1 MVRFLFLTLFL
12 SLSAFA
18 DEGKFHVF
26 LKDFYGSE
34 VHVFLPPDYEKSET
48 RYPVLYMHDGQ
59 NLYDPTRAYLGQ
71 TWNAEITLNQLIQK
85 KQMLPLIVV
94 AIDNTRNRMNDYTY
108 DVDPG
113 VGQGGEADRYL
124 QRLIFDLKPYV
135 DRQLR
140 TLRERKFTGIM
151 GSSLGGLV
159 SLYAGVRYAETFG
172 LVGALSPSIW
182 WNQKS
187 IKGLMASSG
196 VLPLKLYLDSGTEGG
211 ERPQDVDE
219 LAGMLSPRLS
229 PEKLRKVIGEGDN
242 HSENAW
248 AKRLPYA
255 LIHLYGR
262 QKNRH

>member
-18 DEGKFHVF
+18 NEGKFHVF

-85 KQMLPLIVV
+85 KQMLPVIVV
-94 AIDNTRNRMNDYTY
+94 AIDNTRNRMNDYTF

-140 TLRERKFTGIM
+140 TLPERKFTGIM

-187 IKGLMASSG
+187 IIGVTKASADM
-196 VLPLKLYLDSGTEGG
+196 PQKLYIDSGNIEG
-211 ERPQDVDE
+211 ERPADVQE
-219 LAGMLSPRLS
+219 LARIVSNRFSAGN
-229 PEKLRKVIGEGDN
+229 LRVMIGEGDN
-242 HSENAW
+242 HSEKAW
-248 AKRLPYA
+248 AKRFPYA
-255 LIHLYGR
+255 LVHLFPR
-262 QKNRH
+262 